1 MDHLLPALF
10 VVAVWWAGT
19 AFVFLLDQLPR
30 VAAPLTLAAMTAL
43 MLGALAYAAMLVGD
57 TTTGAAY
64 AGFLCG
70 VVAWA
75 WQEAFFLN
83 GVLTGPNRAPLPA
96 GTRGLARFRA
106 ASGAVMHHELAILA
120 MGLVL
125 LWLLWG
131 AANQV
136 ALHTYA
142 VLWAMRLSAKLN
154 LFLGCR
160 NLGEGMLPP
169 RLAHL
174 ASHFRRRRMNA
185 LFPLSILGG
194 GTAAALMLAQALGG
208 DAFAVVAWTL
218 LATLMLLAVIEHAF
232 LMLPVSL
239 DGLWSWGRPQPARPT
254 TSPLRP

>member
-1 MDHLLPALF
+1 MDHVLPALF

-19 AFVFLLDQLPR
+19 ALVFLLDLLPR
-30 VAAPLTLAAMTAL
+30 GATPLTLGAMTVL
-43 MLGALAYAAMLVGD
+43 MLGALAHAAGLAED
-57 TTTGAAY
+57 TAPGAAY

-75 WQEAFFLN
+75 WQEAFFLH
-83 GVLTGPNRAPLPA
+83 GVLTGPNRASLPA
-96 GTRGLARFRA
+96 GTHGWARFRA

-120 MGLVL
+120 LGLVL
-125 LWLLWG
+125 LGVLWD

-185 LFPLSILGG
+185 LFPLSMLGG
-194 GTAAALMLAQALGG
+194 GAAALLMLMQGVGG
-208 DAFAVVAWTL
+208 DAFSVAAWTL

-239 DGLWSWGRPQPARPT
+239 DGLWSWGRPQPAPP
-254 TSPLRP
+254 SPLRP